1 MEAFANRLKKNFKQ
15 LAKWAKRNEITCYRI
30 YDHDIPEYPFCVDIY
45 EDCIHVSAYL
55 SRYQSIEEQDDYVNE
70 AGGVI
75 AEVLN
80 IPGEKIFVK
89 HRRVLARREEQYE
102 KVAAAQHKMVVQ
114 ENGLKFR
121 VNLSDYLD
129 TGLFLDHRPLRTRFL
144 QEAKGKR
151 VLNLFAYT
159 GSFSVYAQAA
169 GALEVTTVDLSQTY
183 IQWAKENFELNGLA
197 VKEENFVQGDVM
209 HFLKGEAREKY
220 DLVIV
225 DPPSFS
231 NSKKMSGT
239 WDTQRDHPT
248 MLHLLLKHC
257 NSGAKIYFSN
267 NFRNFQPDFSRLKM
281 QSAKDIS
288 QETIPEDFRNKQIH
302 KCYEITV

>member
-1 MEAFANRLKKNFKQ
+1 MEPFANRLKKNFKHT
-15 LAKWAKRNEITCYRI
+15 AKWADRNAVSCYRI

-55 SRYQSIEEQDDYVNE
+55 SRYQSVEEQDEYVSA
-70 AGGVI
+70 AGKVI
-75 AEVLN
+75 TEVLHV
-80 IPGEKIFVK
+80 PEEKVFVK

-102 KVAAAQHKMVVQ
+102 KVAAVQHKMVVA
-114 ENGLKFR
+114 EGGLKFR

-129 TGLFLDHRPLRTRFL
+129 TGLFLDHRPLRSRFL
-144 QEAKGKR
+144 TEAKGKQ

-159 GSFSVYAQAA
+159 GSFSVYAAA
-169 GALEVTTVDLSQTY
+169 SGATGVTTVDLSQTY
-183 IQWAKENFELNGLA
+183 IQWTKENFALNDLEII
-197 VKEENFVQGDVM
+197 EEDFIQGDVM
-209 HFLKGEAREKY
+209 TFLKGEVTRKY

-231 NSKKMSGT
+231 NSKRMSGT

-257 NSGAKIYFSN
+257 NPGAKIYFSN
-267 NFRNFQPDFSRLKM
+267 NFRNFQPDFSRLKV
-281 QSAKDIS
+281 QSVKEIS

-302 KCYEITV
+302 KCYDILV

>member
-1 MEAFANRLKKNFKQ
+1 MEPFANRLKKNFRH
-15 LAKWAKRNEITCYRI
+15 LVKWANRNKISCYRV

-55 SRYQSIEEQDDYVNE
+55 SRYQSIETQDDYVNE
-70 AGGVI
+70 AGKVI
-75 AEVLN
+75 AQALG
-80 IPGEKIFVK
+80 IPEDKIFVK

-102 KVAAAQHKMVVQ
+102 KVAAVQHKMVVQ
-114 ENGLKFR
+114 ENGLKFW

-144 QEAKGKR
+144 SEAKGKK

-159 GSFSVYAQAA
+159 GSFSVYAKAA
-169 GALEVTTVDLSQTY
+169 GATEVTTVDLSQTY
-183 IQWAKENFELNGLA
+183 IQWAKDNFLLNGFE
-197 VKEENFVQGDVM
+197 VKEESFIQGDVM
-209 HFLKGEAREKY
+209 TFLKGTVENKY

-231 NSKKMSGT
+231 NSKRMSGT

-257 NSGAKIYFSN
+257 NPGAKIYFSN
-267 NFRNFQPDFSRLKM
+267 NFRNFRPDFSRLRI
-281 QSAKDIS
+281 QSAKEIS
-288 QETIPEDFRNKQIH
+288 QATVPEDFRNRQIH
-302 KCYEITV
+302 KCYELIV